1 MICLL
6 PSLASPPHRQYR
18 MRVHIKTAKPRART
32 AAILFQP
39 GQLWK
44 VGSDT
49 VAINSVGKTLVHYKI
64 YKTQAKGNKIRLSSK
79 LDLEKFLINRKAI
92 LVVE

>member
-1 MICLL
+1 M
-6 PSLASPPHRQYR
+6 Q
-18 MRVHIKTAKPRART
+18 VHIKTAKGTARM

-64 YKTQAKGNKIRLSSK
+64 YKTQAKGIKIRLSSK
-79 LDLEKFLINRKAI
+79 LVLETFLVSRKAI
-92 LVVE
+92 LVME

>member
-1 MICLL
+1 
-6 PSLASPPHRQYR
+6 
-18 MRVHIKTAKPRART
+18 VHIKTTKQTART
-32 AAILFQP
+32 AAILFEP

-64 YKTQAKGNKIRLSSK
+64 YKTQVKGNKIRLSSK
-79 LDLEKFLINRKAI
+79 LVLEKFLVSRKAI
-92 LVVE
+92 LVME